1 LNIIETIVYPFSQ
14 SLYFVADLFNGNYG
28 LAVMAITFII
38 RMVLMPLIIK
48 QTKQQKKMQESLKVI
63 KPELENLQKKYK
75 ESKTPE
81 EIQKNQEEIVQL
93 YRKYQINPLSIGCL
107 PMLIQ
112 LPIVMG
118 MYWAVIETSER
129 SNHIFLWFDFT
140 ETSILLACLAGLIY
154 YVQGKMSQLPT
165 ADPGQP
171 NMKWMRLL
179 SPIVIFFVSLTS
191 PAILPFYWSVNGA
204 LLIVQSV
211 IIKSL
216 M

>member
-14 SLYFVADLFNGNYG
+14 SLYVVADLFNGNYG

-38 RMVLMPLIIK
+38 RMILLPLFIK

-63 KPELENLQKKYK
+63 KPELNKIQDKYK
-75 ESKTPE
+75 ESKTLE
-81 EIQKNQEEIVQL
+81 DKRKQQEEIVQL
-93 YRKYQINPLSIGCL
+93 YRKYKINPLSTGCL

-129 SNHIFLWFDFT
+129 SNHFFLWFEFT
-140 ETSILLACLAGLIY
+140 ETSALLACLAGLIY
-154 YVQGKMSQLPT
+154 YVQGKLSHQPT

-171 NMKWMRLL
+171 NVKWMMWF
-179 SPIVIFFVSLTS
+179 SPIFIFIISLTS
-191 PAILPFYWSVNGA
+191 PAILPFYWSVNGL

-216 M
+216 L